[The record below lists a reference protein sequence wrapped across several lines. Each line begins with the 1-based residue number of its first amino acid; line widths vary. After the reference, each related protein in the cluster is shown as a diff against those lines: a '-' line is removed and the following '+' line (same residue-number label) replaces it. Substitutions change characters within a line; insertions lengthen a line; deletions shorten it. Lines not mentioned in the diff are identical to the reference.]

1 MAIKKDENK
10 LAAGITIFILGII
23 HLLTRMRIAPV
34 QSAFWQEL
42 IDWRSIILIAAF
54 SFLIVKSDKTLGVI
68 LLVLG
73 TLLRMGLI
81 LQYLGNWEAYL
92 MPLGLIVFGSILI
105 IGVLRK

>member
-10 LAAGITIFILGII
+10 LAAGITIFALGII

-42 IDWRSIILIAAF
+42 IDWRSIILIAAL
-54 SFLIVKSDKTLGVI
+54 SFLIVKTDKTLGII

-73 TLLRMGLI
+73 ILLRMGLI
-81 LQYLGNWEAYL
+81 LHYMGNWEAYL
-92 MPLGLIVFGSILI
+92 MPLSLIVFGSILI